1 MSRCIKLEE
10 EFTGMFTRLH
20 RNTLVTNTA
29 VTGFEKVA
37 DGVEDDG
44 DGGAGGVHW
53 VAVIR
58 GVPEKLPVSRR
69 QQHVVKEF

>member
-1 MSRCIKLEE
+1 M
-10 EFTGMFTRLH
+10 T
-20 RNTLVTNTA
+20 TA
-29 VTGFEKVA
+29 VAGFEKAA
-37 DGVEDDG
+37 DGGG
-44 DGGAGGVHW
+44 DEGEGVGGVHW